1 MHRHFDVQHVNDG
14 TIRIVEIG
22 SRLVSCAMSSSM
34 APDVAKMLNDMHAGR
49 IRGDVTSAMRPY
61 YFKPSDRMLP
71 A

>member
-1 MHRHFDVQHVNDG
+1 MHRHFDVHHISDG
-14 TIRIVEIG
+14 TIRIVEQG
-22 SRLVSCAMSSSM
+22 SGLVSCALSPSM

-61 YFKPSDRMLP
+61 YFKSADRMLP